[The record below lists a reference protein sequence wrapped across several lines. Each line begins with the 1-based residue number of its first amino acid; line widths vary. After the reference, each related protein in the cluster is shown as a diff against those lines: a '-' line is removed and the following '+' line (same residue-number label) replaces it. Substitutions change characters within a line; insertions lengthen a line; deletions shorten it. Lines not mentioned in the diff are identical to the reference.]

1 MIRFG
6 LLGCGA
12 IAKRHA
18 EILASKS
25 IGAMLNAVC
34 DVNESRARAFAKK
47 YNVPAFHD
55 ITTMMQSGTVDA
67 VTVLTPSGLHAQHV
81 EELAR
86 FRQVIVVEKPMALT
100 LEAADRMVAACDRY
114 GARLF
119 VVKQNRFNRPIIA
132 LKKALDNGRFGK
144 LVMGTIRVRWCRPQS
159 YYDADAWRGTWAYDG
174 GVLANQA
181 SHHIDLL
188 EWLMGPVDSVTAI
201 SSHALARIEA
211 EDTAA
216 AIMRFRNGAIGIIEA
231 TTATRPRDLEGSLSI
246 LGERGSVVIGGCAA
260 NELKTWAFTEPAP
273 EDATVLQE
281 FGNNPE
287 HPYGF
292 GHAAYYEH
300 VVTCLKNN
308 QPPLVDGSEGR
319 KSLALITAIYES
331 IETGREIKLHLSAKH
346 CRLGHLSAS
355 TS

>member
-18 EILASKS
+18 EILASQS
-25 IGAMLNAVC
+25 FGAKLAAVC
-34 DVNESRARAFAKK
+34 DVNEGRAHAFAQK
-47 YNVPAFHD
+47 YNVPAFGD
-55 ITTMMQSGTVDA
+55 IASMMQARGVDA

-81 EELAR
+81 EDLAR
-86 FRQVIVVEKPMALT
+86 FGQAIVVEKPMALS
-100 LEAADRMVAACDRY
+100 LDDADRMIAACDRH

-132 LKKALDNGRFGK
+132 LKEALDAGRFGK
-144 LVMGTIRVRWCRPQS
+144 LVLGTIRVRWCRPQS

-188 EWLMGPVDSVTAI
+188 EWLMGPVDSVAAI
-201 SSHALARIEA
+201 SSRALARIEA

-216 AIMRFRNGAIGIIEA
+216 AIMRFRSGAIGIIEA

-246 LGERGSVVIGGCAA
+246 LGEQASVEVGGFSA
-260 NELKTWAFTEPAP
+260 NELKTWNFAQPVDADQRVF
-273 EDATVLQE
+273 ED
-281 FGNNPE
+281 FGKNPP
-287 HPYGF
+287 HPYGY
-292 GHAAYYEH
+292 GHAAYYAH
-300 VVTCLKNN
+300 VVDCLLQNK
-308 QPPLVDGSEGR
+308 QQLVDGLEGR
-319 KSLALITAIYES
+319 KSLELIVAIYEA
-331 IETGREIKLHLSAKH
+331 IETGANVQMRFSPKR
-346 CRLGHLSAS
+346 CRLGHA
-355 TS
+355 